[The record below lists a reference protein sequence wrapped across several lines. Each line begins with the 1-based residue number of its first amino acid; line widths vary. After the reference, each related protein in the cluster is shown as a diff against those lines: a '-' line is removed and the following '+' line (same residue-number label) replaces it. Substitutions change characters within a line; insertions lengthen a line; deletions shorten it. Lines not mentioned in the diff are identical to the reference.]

1 MKQKGTGS
9 QGPAGSRS
17 VEQGTKRKQEM
28 KDKYIAKKYWKDVS
42 TPLKNVFEKAAA
54 YEDIINLGVG
64 DPDLTTDPRVTEA
77 AFRDAKAGHTHYTPQ
92 RGDVEL
98 RRELVY
104 FYREEYGYDLPIDNV
119 MITASGNIGMFYA
132 MQAILDP
139 GDEVIIQSPYYLPYP
154 NQVRLAGGIPLEF
167 DTLEEEDYQFNVER
181 LENMINERTKAI
193 VINSPNNPTGSTLS
207 LETMQKL
214 AQVAEKYDLLVVC
227 DDIYTSFSYQEKFVP
242 FMTLPGMDKR
252 SIAINSFS
260 KDFLMTG
267 WRVGDIVAPKHII
280 DTIATINEAV
290 TFTPPSVSQRAAIA
304 ALRMRHEIQPPVVEE
319 YKKRMYY
326 ASQRVNKLRNMHVPY
341 PPKGTF
347 YLFINIKDTGLTSE
361 EVCRRMLEEAHV
373 LMIPGSGFGR
383 CGEGYVR
390 MCCTLPSEEL
400 GRAFDRLGKMSLFK
414 VK

>member
-1 MKQKGTGS
+1 MKRKGAGS

-154 NQVRLAGGIPLEF
+154 NQVKLAGGIPLEF
-167 DTLEEEDYQFNVER
+167 DTLEE
-181 LENMINERTKAI
+181 
-193 VINSPNNPTGSTLS
+193 
-207 LETMQKL
+207 
-214 AQVAEKYDLLVVC
+214 
-227 DDIYTSFSYQEKFVP
+227 
-242 FMTLPGMDKR
+242 
-252 SIAINSFS
+252 
-260 KDFLMTG
+260 
-267 WRVGDIVAPKHII
+267 
-280 DTIATINEAV
+280 
-290 TFTPPSVSQRAAIA
+290 
-304 ALRMRHEIQPPVVEE
+304 
-319 YKKRMYY
+319 
-326 ASQRVNKLRNMHVPY
+326 
-341 PPKGTF
+341 
-347 YLFINIKDTGLTSE
+347 
-361 EVCRRMLEEAHV
+361 
-373 LMIPGSGFGR
+373 
-383 CGEGYVR
+383 
-390 MCCTLPSEEL
+390 
-400 GRAFDRLGKMSLFK
+400 
-414 VK
+414 

>member
-1 MKQKGTGS
+1 
-9 QGPAGSRS
+9 
-17 VEQGTKRKQEM
+17 M

-42 TPLKNVFEKAAA
+42 TPLKNVYEMAAA
-54 YEDIINLGVG
+54 YDDIINLSVG

-77 AFRDAKAGHTHYTPQ
+77 AFKDAMAGHTHYTPQ

-104 FYREEYGYDLPIDNV
+104 FYRDEYGYDLPIDNV
-119 MITASGNIGMFYA
+119 MVVASGNIGMFYA

-139 GDEVIIQSPYYLPYP
+139 GDEVLIQSPYYLPYP
-154 NQVRLAGGIPLEF
+154 NQVKMAGGIPIEF
-167 DTLEEEDYQFNVER
+167 VTKEEEDYQFNVER
-181 LENMINERTKAI
+181 LESMINERTRAI

-207 LETMQKL
+207 LDTMKKL
-214 AQVAEKYDLLVVC
+214 AKVVEKYDLLVVC
-227 DDIYTSFSYQEKFVP
+227 DDIYTAFSYQEKFVP

-252 SIAINSFS
+252 SIVINSFS

-267 WRVGDIVAPKHII
+267 WRVGNIVAPKNII

-304 ALRMRHEIQPPVVEE
+304 ALRMRHEIQPPIIAE
-319 YKKRMYY
+319 YKKRAYY
-326 ASQRVNKLRNMHVPY
+326 AAERVNALNNMHVIY

-347 YLFINIKDTGLTSE
+347 YLFINIKDTGLTST
-361 EVCRRMLEEAHV
+361 EVCKRILEEAHV
-373 LMIPGSGFGR
+373 LMIPGIGFGQ

-390 MCCTLPSEEL
+390 MCCTLPVEEL
-400 GRAFDRLGKMSLFK
+400 GKAFDRLGKMSLFRK
-414 VK
+414 